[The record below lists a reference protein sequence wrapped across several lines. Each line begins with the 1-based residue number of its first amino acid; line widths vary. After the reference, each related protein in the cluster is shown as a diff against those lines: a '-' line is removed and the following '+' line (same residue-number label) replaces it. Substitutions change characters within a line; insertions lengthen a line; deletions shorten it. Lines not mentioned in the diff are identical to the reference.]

1 MNTKITLAALAL
13 GVCLASAPAFAQTSG
28 CVSPAP
34 LSPGGIGTAAD
45 SFGGP
50 GPGYIGPVA
59 CPSGQGTLF
68 NYVAPVTHGQVP
80 AKGRLFNYVAPV
92 THGQVPAKGRLFN
105 YVAPE
110 TSGQAP
116 ANTQLAPLSP
126 GGIGTGADSFGG
138 PGPGYIGPR
147 Q

>member
-68 NYVAPVTHGQVP
+68 NYVAP
-80 AKGRLFNYVAPV
+80 
-92 THGQVPAKGRLFN
+92 
-105 YVAPE
+105 E

>member
-80 AKGRLFNYVAPV
+80 AKGRLFNYVAP
-92 THGQVPAKGRLFN
+92 
-105 YVAPE
+105 E